1 MRRAKTEEMIAI
13 VQQFNAIGHEV
24 EAVLDVSSP
33 RIAALLAER
42 DALLAKLSAAIAAD
56 PYLSGERQAIAPVVN
71 AVEGACSGTSTLIA
85 KVAERTDALRAELRE
100 LGRGARASQAYQS
113 ASDVP
118 GRVNAR
124 R

>member
-1 MRRAKTEEMIAI
+1 M
-13 VQQFNAIGHEV
+13 VQQFNALGHEV
-24 EAVLDVSSP
+24 EAVLDVDSP
-33 RIAALLAER
+33 RVASLLAER

-56 PYLSGERQAIAPVVN
+56 PYLSGERPAITSVVE
-71 AVEGACSGTSTLIA
+71 AMEGAYSGTSTLIA

-113 ASDVP
+113 AGDVP